1 MFWVRQQASEVQRG
15 EQPGVAAC
23 VPGLQM
29 MYRPRRGHTGEKRGE
44 RRSSK
49 LGPRPRPDSVWCRII
64 CHDSGGEYFL
74 RSKRLKR
81 WLSELKTPRT
91 QDADLLRF
99 SLCIPGSRVLA
110 SLARHLNVAHS
121 RGREFITDNLVVKIF
136 CKFHTSVIS
145 YLSQV
150 ICLLRWQTH
159 QLGEN
164 SSVN

>member
-29 MYRPRRGHTGEKRGE
+29 MYGPRRGHTGESRE
-44 RRSSK
+44 RREEK
-49 LGPRPRPDSVWCRII
+49 LKTWSRPRPDSVWCRII

-121 RGREFITDNLVVKIF
+121 RGREFITDNLVVKVF
-136 CKFHTSVIS
+136 CKLHTSVTS
-145 YLSQV
+145 YLCRLFACRANTQT
-150 ICLLRWQTH
+150 RWKFI
-159 QLGEN
+159 
-164 SSVN
+164 S